1 MKCSHL
7 KYLIMSVI
15 AVSSLWGCSDD
26 MPIPEAGSTVPIADA
41 EQFWYSRTRSA
52 QENQVMMRHHA
63 LGFSYQALSGQ
74 KCYVGDVM
82 CQVLNLDYL
91 DEKGLVSTS
100 TVPEVNSTSNVQ
112 RGVMD
117 IIHGAQ
123 WVAGVSA
130 DLILYQT
137 DKRKEYYM
145 VENVKDSTLVMQN
158 TIDVKF
164 GRSDIDLFELLGS
177 QEEDNDVVDSEHR
190 DNKDIILSDNFRYAL
205 SKLEANRTN
214 VAVIDSF
221 INIFGTHVVTGVT
234 TGGQCDLKLVTSKRL
249 VKSYV
254 EEEEY
259 SREAVNLLFKNTET
273 IEKLTDQTSFL
284 NLFRSAQLFL
294 KVKGGDV
301 SRFDQLVANPSYD
314 DDRANYSNFSSWLE
328 SLSET
333 SGLGWDQGAELIDMD
348 VTPIWRF
355 IPDADLAKR
364 VKARVV
370 ATASTMRDLYG
381 EQNFTTAEIKVPDW
395 DDTMAA
401 LMEGSLFD
409 FGPSYLFE
417 PDICSVDLSCA
428 AANVSICHAVKD
440 IKGRPSRIV
449 AVSYY
454 EYIPELAALGENPF
468 IYVTYPVYENRIQLD
483 QGIGRC
489 NSENPAHNGW
499 YTVKWLYDRFKVERI
514 DAANTDKLYLYMG
527 KLYLSKPAY
536 AHEPWLETSY
546 LPDYEMPGSLNI
558 DGSLNA
564 EAPYKTVVKFLNR
577 FYFINEFNRVP
588 DGYGGIADLR
598 YDNLPGWYYSNSA
611 PEELVSDYY
620 MRSIFSKSGIYTL
633 ETAFK
638 FVGLNYDSTGRMI
651 RNSNYRYKIIPTE
664 LGF

>member
-1 MKCSHL
+1 MKYSHL
-7 KYLIMSVI
+7 KYQILAVI
-15 AVSSLWGCSDD
+15 AVSFLGGCSDD
-26 MPIPEAGSTVPIADA
+26 MPLPEVDSTAPIADA
-41 EQFWYSRTRSA
+41 EKFWYSRTRSA
-52 QENQVMMRHHA
+52 QENKVMMRHHA
-63 LGFSYQALSGQ
+63 LGFSYQALSGE

-91 DEKGLVSTS
+91 DENGLITTS

-112 RGVMD
+112 RGVID

-123 WVAGVSA
+123 WMAGVSA

-145 VENVKDSTLVMQN
+145 VENIKDSTLVMQN

-164 GRSDIDLFELLGS
+164 GRSDINLFELLGL
-177 QEEDNDVVDSEHR
+177 QEEDNSVVNSELQN
-190 DNKDIILSDNFRYAL
+190 NKNIILSENFRYAIK
-205 SKLEANRTN
+205 KLEANRNN

-234 TGGQCDLKLVTSKRL
+234 TGGQCDLKLVTSKRS
-249 VKSYV
+249 VKSYI

-273 IEKLTDQTSFL
+273 IEKLTDQTSFK

-301 SRFDQLVANPSYD
+301 SRFDQLIANPSYD
-314 DDRANYSNFSSWLE
+314 DAQANYSNFSSWLE
-328 SLSET
+328 SLSGA
-333 SGLGWDQGAELIDMD
+333 SGLGWDEGAELIDMD

-355 IPDADLAKR
+355 IPDEDLAKR

-381 EQNFTTAEIKVPDW
+381 EQNFTTAEIKVPEW
-395 DDTMAA
+395 SYTTAA
-401 LMEGSLFD
+401 LMDGSLFD
-409 FGPSYLFE
+409 FGPSCIFDTYHL
-417 PDICSVDLSCA
+417 PYDPSRSA
-428 AANVSICHAVKD
+428 AYVSICHAVKD
-440 IKGRPSRIV
+440 GSGRPSRIV

-454 EYIPELAALGENPF
+454 EYIPELEVIGESPF
-468 IYVTYPVYENRIQLD
+468 MYVTYPVYENRIQLD

-489 NSENPAHNGW
+489 DSDNPANDGW
-499 YTVKWLYDRFKVERI
+499 YTVKWLYDRFKIERFSET
-514 DAANTDKLYLYMG
+514 NTDKLYLYMG
-527 KLYLSKPAY
+527 KLYLSRPSD
-536 AHEPWLETSY
+536 AHEAWLETSY

-558 DGSLNA
+558 NGTLNTD
-564 EAPYKTVVKFLNR
+564 APYKTVVKFLNR
-577 FYFINEFNRVP
+577 FYFINEGDLVS
-588 DGYGGIADLR
+588 DGRGGIADRR

-620 MRSIFSKSGIYTL
+620 RRSFFSESGYYNL
-633 ETAFK
+633 ETAFR
-638 FVGLNYDSTGRMI
+638 FVGLNYMSTGRMI
-651 RNSNYRYKIIPTE
+651 RNSNYRYRILPKE